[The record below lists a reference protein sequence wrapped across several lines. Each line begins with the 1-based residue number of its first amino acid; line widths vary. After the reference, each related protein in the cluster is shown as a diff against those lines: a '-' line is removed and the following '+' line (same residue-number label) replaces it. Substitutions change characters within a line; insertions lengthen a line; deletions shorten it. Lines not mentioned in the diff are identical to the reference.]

1 MREARLREIQCLP
14 QNHTVGVRLLP
25 VLGAW
30 GFRSESLGPPC
41 AGEIGALGPPGSMSS
56 SPSLGPDAVLVSH
69 PPNSPGQ
76 ITPSLQG
83 PQQREAA
90 DPAKPRD
97 AALAIKCS
105 SAHYFLP
112 SRPALVWDGSPSP
125 VEQPGPSP
133 SMAPGGVNDAQTP
146 RCHWPRLP
154 L

>member
-1 MREARLREIQCLP
+1 MLEKSELLGLLAPCPAVPPLALMLCWCLIL
-14 QNHTVGVRLLP
+14 H
-25 VLGAW
+25 
-30 GFRSESLGPPC
+30 
-41 AGEIGALGPPGSMSS
+41 
-56 SPSLGPDAVLVSH
+56 
-69 PPNSPGQ
+69 NSPGQ

-83 PQQREAA
+83 PQQREGA
-90 DPAKPRD
+90 DPAKQRD